1 MTAAPCNR
9 STDADRDGTGRLREL
24 RLELDLWGIVTDDL
38 TAGTPASVG
47 HLPGTRCEIDSRAPG
62 TLALTY
68 QPQGRG
74 LRAHEIIWLALAL
87 LDGNGPPGPTAAVV
101 PDRRL
106 PLEDA
111 VVRVLASCGM
121 AAQTAL
127 AGRGDG
133 EATAALLV
141 SNPADQARG
150 RLTVSGGRELT
161 WECRFVG
168 PDSPGPGLSPSGI
181 ARAIAAAL
189 AGAAGEPR

>member
-9 STDADRDGTGRLREL
+9 SADADRDDTGRLREL
-24 RLELDLWGIVTDDL
+24 RREQALWGIVIGDL
-38 TAGTPASVG
+38 AAGRPASVG
-47 HLPGTRCEIDSRAPG
+47 HLPGARCEVSLPTPG
-62 TLALTY
+62 TLALAY

-87 LDGNGPPGPTAAVV
+87 LDGNGPPEPGAAVV

-111 VVRVLASCGM
+111 VVRVLTSRGM
-121 AAQTAL
+121 AAGTAQ
-127 AGRGDG
+127 AGRRDG

-141 SNPADQARG
+141 SNPADQSRG
-150 RLTVSGGRELT
+150 RLTISGWRELT
-161 WECRFVG
+161 WECRFAG
-168 PDSPGPGLSPSGI
+168 PDGPGPGLSPSGI

-189 AGAAGEPR
+189 AGATGEP